1 MSFAAC
7 SGAEDPLERIFLYD
21 EHDNITK
28 KAADGIT
35 RPNSFLTKMV
45 SEPAP
50 ASSSLLRC
58 SCAAG
63 QEQRTCLHV
72 VLALGLCMQP
82 AEQLILMS
90 QQPRVAYALSSSSN
104 NHVVVHI
111 VCVKLG
117 QLTFA

>member
-1 MSFAAC
+1 MLLSSAAC

-28 KAADGIT
+28 KAADGIS
-35 RPNSFLTKMV
+35 RPKSFLTEMV
-45 SEPAP
+45 STPVP

-63 QEQRTCLHV
+63 QERRTWLRV

-82 AEQLILMS
+82 EEQLIIM
-90 QQPRVAYALSSSSN
+90 P
-104 NHVVVHI
+104 
-111 VCVKLG
+111 
-117 QLTFA
+117 